1 MMRFF
6 LFAVLMV
13 LGLPAAAMQFER
25 CTKSEI
31 AFASAAVDG
40 ARDVI
45 TRAAGHVGPTPEYER
60 WFGPFRADLGEEV
73 RAGLKAVDRALE
85 SEDLVLI
92 CPNTGEDG
100 CDAGTY
106 ANVWPDDP
114 FRVNLCSAFFGQPTM
129 EGILSTSMAFD
140 TGTREGTIIHEVS
153 HFIRA
158 AGTDDICYTR
168 TDCSEMAR
176 TDSESAVRNAD
187 SFQYFAED
195 VVFAMRAQRASEAP

>member
-1 MMRFF
+1 MLRPF
-6 LFAVLMV
+6 LFAVLTV

-31 AFASAAVDG
+31 AFATSAVEG
-40 ARDVI
+40 AREVI

-60 WFGPFRADLGEEV
+60 WFGHYSPDLGEKV
-73 RAGLKAVDRALE
+73 RAGLKSVDRALE
-85 SEDLVLI
+85 SPDLVLV

-100 CDAGTY
+100 CDTGTY

-114 FRVNLCSAFFGQPTM
+114 FRVNLCRAFFGQPTM
-129 EGILSTSMAFD
+129 AGVVATSMAFD

-153 HFIRA
+153 HFVRA

-168 TDCSEMAR
+168 TDCSEMAL

-195 VVFAMRAQRASEAP
+195 VVFAIQAAAAESAP